1 MFKNELF
8 EQHFENIEKVLDW
21 WEFDGSSIEGC
32 NLMEN
37 LSLSLNA
44 IKREVGECQKNQT
57 QSQ

>member
-21 WEFDGSSIEGC
+21 WEFDGSGIEGD
-32 NLMEN
+32 NLMES
-37 LSLSLNA
+37 LSVSLNA
-44 IKREVGECQKNQT
+44 IKKEVRECQKKQT